1 MSLNPRVCKK
11 SYKVHI
17 PMMGEACEFWL
28 ITVTD
33 EQSITNPDK
42 DHAYLTDDGKLF
54 VFNGDSL
61 VRVNCDICFT
71 QEEREKLEGIEEGA
85 NKYVLPV
92 ASSTELGGVLLGYT
106 QNGRN
111 YPITKDTKGNI
122 YVNVPWEEYQL
133 PKATDNALGGIKT
146 GYKQNGKFYPIK
158 TDTDGNAYV
167 QVPWEDTN
175 TVYEVVS
182 KTSNGLMP
190 MLPSDENASK
200 RFLNGDGEWVVGTD
214 NSING
219 VTQTGSTFSGE
230 TSDCGVEITKVVG
243 KTTQQTT
250 NGYQL
255 FDASKLPTKTIGGA
269 SVTNNEDG
277 TFTISGTGN
286 LSEAYVALY
295 NCSKEESLRLL
306 RAGIVKSNAENT
318 IPQIRFGLRNVS
330 NGTFVTGKCIS
341 YNYKTIT
348 LTEEDIQSIENGTNV
363 LSFGFLGNSGNT
375 ITPATVK
382 PMVYIDGDGTW
393 EPFTGGKP
401 APNPDYAMP
410 IENVEISKIISHG
423 RQLFDSSKLATKSQG
438 GATVTNNG
446 DGSFTISGSGNLLA
460 DYDSRYF
467 QRDVSFLKKG
477 ILKLTGLGDVK
488 TIPEIQIIGYNTD
501 ANTDRTFILNTSGN
515 REINI
520 TDDLLSRTKGILMV
534 FYGGRGSRIISG
546 TVKPM
551 LYQDGDGT
559 WEPFKHATIETSLT
573 LAQDDIY
580 QQGTITRARKQVTFD
595 GSSDEAWKASSSPNT
610 FYVTLSDKSTAT
622 SNEMLS
628 NRFVKIERTT
638 PVASLESGQMKEDGS
653 NPKIVYFKVDGI
665 SGVDNFKTWLSTHP
679 TTIEYELATPTTEEF
694 KVPTIPS
701 YEPYTEISTNS
712 VVDPTITFRPL
723 PFTTCLVGEATEEES
738 GYMPPLSGNSNEFL
752 NGNGEWSVPS
762 GYTLPTA
769 SSTVLG
775 GVKIG
780 ENITI
785 SSGTISID
793 KEDVT
798 GALGYTPPTA
808 NTTYEKVDKSSD
820 GLCPKLPNETTTTK
834 YLRQDGSWAVPPN
847 TTYSV
852 ATTSKNGLMSSN
864 DKAKVDNLRRIYK
877 GTSASAPSDWVD
889 GDIYIQYEE

>member
-71 QEEREKLEGIEEGA
+71 QEEREKLEGIEENA
-85 NKYVLPV
+85 NNYTLPE
-92 ASSTELGGVLLGYT
+92 ADSNHLGGVVLGYT

-200 RFLNGDGEWVVGTD
+200 SFLNGDGEWVVGTD

-219 VTQTGSTFSGE
+219 ITQTGSTFSGE
-230 TSDCGVEITKVVG
+230 TSDCGVQIVEVKG

-255 FDASKLPTKTIGGA
+255 FDASKLPTK
-269 SVTNNEDG
+269 
-277 TFTISGTGN
+277 
-286 LSEAYVALY
+286 
-295 NCSKEESLRLL
+295 
-306 RAGIVKSNAENT
+306 
-318 IPQIRFGLRNVS
+318 
-330 NGTFVTGKCIS
+330 
-341 YNYKTIT
+341 
-348 LTEEDIQSIENGTNV
+348 
-363 LSFGFLGNSGNT
+363 
-375 ITPATVK
+375 
-382 PMVYIDGDGTW
+382 
-393 EPFTGGKP
+393 
-401 APNPDYAMP
+401 
-410 IENVEISKIISHG
+410 
-423 RQLFDSSKLATKSQG
+423 SQG

-446 DGSFTISGSGNLLA
+446 DGSFTVSGSGA
-460 DYDSRYF
+460 MTS
-467 QRDVSFLKKG
+467 SFLIDYVYTHEETVKLLKAG
-477 ILKLTGLGDVK
+477 TLTANFGASTLPYFYVQLAKVTNEGTEYILSLNNNNKQTNSATITEEMISNPNVILRISIYASVGTIKTG
-488 TIPEIQIIGYNTD
+488 TI
-501 ANTDRTFILNTSGN
+501 
-515 REINI
+515 
-520 TDDLLSRTKGILMV
+520 
-534 FYGGRGSRIISG
+534 
-546 TVKPM
+546 KPM

-559 WEPFKHATIETSLT
+559 WESFTGGKSAPNPDYPMPIENVEISKLVSYGKNIISGIPSEITHARCTHEYDNVTKELTIKATGNDAYIGEISSKGNTYKSTNGTLYLVPKNATKVYFRSENGVLNSINITFYDEEKISLGFAGRDYTIPKNTKYVSFRIGVNPSTSGTSYTDKVYASFDEISGDYVDGNYEEVETSLT

-580 QQGTITRARKQVTFD
+580 ENNVITRKRNKIVFD
-595 GSSDEAWKASSSPNT
+595 GSSDESWNQIT
-610 FYVTLSDKSTAT
+610 
-622 SNEMLS
+622 N
-628 NRFVKIERTT
+628 NRFVISVSDVSSNGFSYVISICNRLKSMPQEQISSTSEWGVIACNNGAIYVRINENVTT
-638 PVASLESGQMKEDGS
+638 VEQLR
-653 NPKIVYFKVDGI
+653 
-665 SGVDNFKTWLSTHP
+665 TWLQTHNLVV
-679 TTIEYELATPTTEEF
+679 EYELATPTTEEF

-780 ENITI
+780 SNISI
-785 SSGTISID
+785 SGGAISID
-793 KEDVT
+793 KDNVT
-798 GALGYTPPTA
+798 KALGYTPPTA

-834 YLRQDGSWAVPPN
+834 YLRQDGAWAVPPN
-847 TTYSV
+847 TTYGV
-852 ATTSKNGLMSSN
+852 ASTSANGLMSSS
-864 DKAKVDNLRRIYK
+864 DKTKLTNLRRIWK
-877 GTSASAPSDWVD
+877 GTSSSPPSGWVD
-889 GDIYIQYEE
+889 GDIYVQYEE